1 MIVDPFS
8 HTRDS
13 FFESILVLLSILGR
27 TCSYHKVAS
36 QSGNNRS
43 SVHSFVSLISLDF
56 EGL

>member
-1 MIVDPFS
+1 MTADPFS

-13 FFESILVLLSILGR
+13 FLERILVPLFILGR

-43 SVHSFVSLISLDF
+43 SVHSFVSLSSLDF
-56 EGL
+56 DGL

>member
-8 HTRDS
+8 NTRDL
-13 FFESILVLLSILGR
+13 FLKRILVPLSILGR
-27 TCSYHKVAS
+27 ACSYHKVAS

-43 SVHSFVSLISLDF
+43 SVDSFVSLSSLDF

>member
-8 HTRDS
+8 HTRDIS
-13 FFESILVLLSILGR
+13 LKRILVPLSILGR
-27 TCSYHKVAS
+27 TCSYHKMAS

-43 SVHSFVSLISLDF
+43 SVHSFVSLSSLDF

>member
-13 FFESILVLLSILGR
+13 FFESILVPLSILGR

-43 SVHSFVSLISLDF
+43 SVHSFVSLSSLDF

>member
-8 HTRDS
+8 HTRDLS
-13 FFESILVLLSILGR
+13 FEIILVPLSILGR

-36 QSGNNRS
+36 QSGNNCS
-43 SVHSFVSLISLDF
+43 SVHSFVSLSSLDF

>member
-1 MIVDPFS
+1 MISDLFS
-8 HTRDS
+8 HTRDLILKR
-13 FFESILVLLSILGR
+13 ILVPLSILGR

-43 SVHSFVSLISLDF
+43 GIHSFVSLISLDF

>member
-8 HTRDS
+8 HTRDL
-13 FFESILVLLSILGR
+13 FLERILVPLSILGR

-43 SVHSFVSLISLDF
+43 SVHSFVSLSSLDF

>member
-8 HTRDS
+8 HMSDL
-13 FFESILVLLSILGR
+13 FFESILVPLSILGK
-27 TCSYHKVAS
+27 TCSYYKVAS

-43 SVHSFVSLISLDF
+43 SIHSFVSLSSLDF

>member
-1 MIVDPFS
+1 MIVDLFS
-8 HTRDS
+8 HTRDLS
-13 FFESILVLLSILGR
+13 FEIILVPLSILGR

-43 SVHSFVSLISLDF
+43 SVDSFVSLSSLDF

>member
-1 MIVDPFS
+1 MTVDPFS

-13 FFESILVLLSILGR
+13 FFKHILVPLSILGK

-43 SVHSFVSLISLDF
+43 SVHSFASLSSLDF